1 MRLRRFLLSV
11 VLLAFGLRAQTVFLG
26 PGSPELRVA
35 GLGWFGEDAPVLRRL
50 PTRMKGSLPT
60 AVWGLAQHPSGG
72 RFRFRTDSTKLTL
85 VATNSDT
92 STMHH
97 MTTVGQ
103 SGFDLYVDGRYRDSA
118 WPDQKGLI
126 RKQWNLGNDRR
137 MREVLV
143 YLPLYKGVA
152 LGRIALDDGA
162 KVEAPSPFALPKPVV
177 FYGSSITQGGC
188 AENPGLSYPAI
199 VCRDLDL
206 DFVNLGFSG
215 AGLGEQAVAD
225 ALAELDPAAYVLDF
239 WANPSPELFEEA
251 LPRVADTLRRRHPT
265 VPILVVGPFWFPA
278 EDGSPEAHEV
288 NERKRATARGLVE
301 ARRKAGDRRIRF
313 VDGREMISRD
323 QVSGLVD
330 GVHPNSL
337 GFQRCADGLEP
348 HLRGA
353 LKLRKAVPTRSR

>member
-1 MRLRRFLLSV
+1 MRLRRFLVSV
-11 VLLAFGLRAQTVFLG
+11 VLLALGLRAQTVFLG
-26 PGSPELRVA
+26 PGSPELHVA
-35 GLGWFGEDAPVLRRL
+35 GLGWFGEDTPALRRL
-50 PTRMKGSLPT
+50 PTRLKGGLPA

-103 SGFDLYVDGRYRDSA
+103 SGFDLYVDGRYRNSA
-118 WPDQKGLI
+118 WPDREGLI

-152 LGRIALDDGA
+152 LGQIAFDDGA

-206 DFVNLGFSG
+206 DFINLGFSG

-239 WANPSPELFEEA
+239 WANPSPEVFEEA
-251 LPRVADTLRRRHPT
+251 LPRVVDTLRRRHPT
-265 VPILVVGPFWFPA
+265 VPILVTGPFWFPA
-278 EDGSPEAHEV
+278 EDGSPHAHEV
-288 NERKRATARGLVE
+288 NERKRATARGLVQ
-301 ARRKAGDRRIRF
+301 ARRKAGDRRISF

-330 GVHPNSL
+330 GVHPNSI
-337 GFQRCADGLEP
+337 GFQHCAEGLEP

-353 LKLRKAVPTRSR
+353 LKLRKTGPTRSR